1 QRAMANKR
9 VSSPDGWVSSVPLDN
24 ARPASTRACFITEP
38 EARLFSRDGASGRLH
53 EVSAAPVRLT
63 GRSRTTLWDA
73 EPEGWV
79 GEQEDG
85 PTCLTSCLRKI
96 PRFHIRVKQESQ
108 NVGLEIA
115 SAVEVSAERRL

>member
-1 QRAMANKR
+1 MRDQRRRA
-9 VSSPDGWVSSVPLDN
+9 
-24 ARPASTRACFITEP
+24 PAS
-38 EARLFSRDGASGRLH
+38 ARSQRHDFSRDGASGRLH

-63 GRSRTTLWDA
+63 GRSRTTHWDA

-85 PTCLTSCLRKI
+85 PTCLTSCLGKI

-115 SAVEVSAERRL
+115 SAVEVSAERRLTGRVRAEMRVSVVVAPGTADAAD